1 MHHAGHDARRRMS
14 RALPSIEA
22 IELKITFAVMVL
34 SLAALN
40 ADAQVSV
47 VPTTGIAPQ
56 FSKLDPEL
64 AKQTK
69 PPSRNWLRDAN
80 DDAERFRRIELW
92 AGAGDQ
98 EMHEIAARLRELSAA
113 LQRES
118 WDMAVF
124 QLEKIRG
131 RMVVAMTKRPV
142 RTQNMEALFFDSGAY
157 SDLHEA
163 LVAKDTP
170 RARAGYTRVRA
181 ACMACHAAEKVAFIN
196 ESAVFRELAVVP
208 AMPVK

>member
-1 MHHAGHDARRRMS
+1 VKPSAIRPAE
-14 RALPSIEA
+14 LPTE
-22 IELKITFAVMVL
+22 ENEMKLTLAVVVL
-34 SLAALN
+34 SLAALS
-40 ADAQVSV
+40 AGAQVSV
-47 VPTTGIAPQ
+47 VPSTGIAPQ
-56 FSKLDPEL
+56 FPKLDPEL

-80 DDAERFRRIELW
+80 DDSERFRRIELW

-98 EMHEIAARLRELSAA
+98 EMHEIAARMRELSAA

-157 SDLHEA
+157 SGLHDA
-163 LVAKDTP
+163 LTAKDVQ
-170 RARAGYTRVRA
+170 RARAGFTRVRS
-181 ACMACHAAEKVAFIN
+181 ACMACHAAEKLAFIN
-196 ESAVFRELAVVP
+196 ESAVFRELEALPAV
-208 AMPVK
+208 PVK